1 MDQKFGISDQFH
13 NIPELLL
20 GLGSKIWEIM
30 KKLENSV
37 PFYLSTELDLL
48 KCAQNQK
55 IWSKFKTFVNPD
67 QSKSWFNP
75 FFTTKIEKIM
85 FNMQKYS
92 WNTQKLGI
100 ILYFYKVC
108 PKKFYIS
115 QRNFN
120 QNWLKFY

>member
-1 MDQKFGISDQFH
+1 
-13 NIPELLL
+13 
-20 GLGSKIWEIM
+20 M

-67 QSKSWFNP
+67 QCPKVDSI

-85 FNMQKYS
+85 FNMKKYS
-92 WNTQKLGI
+92 
-100 ILYFYKVC
+100 
-108 PKKFYIS
+108 
-115 QRNFN
+115 
-120 QNWLKFY
+120 